1 MINIYSLFFVI
12 IKEIRL
18 LEILPVVG
26 EELGRTVG
34 AEEGFTEGE
43 KVGAKQITTIKV
55 ILKHLEICR
64 PVEG

>member
-1 MINIYSLFFVI
+1 MYSVSDKYIFFI
-12 IKEIRL
+12 LCYFIKEIRL

-43 KVGAKQITTIKV
+43 KVGAKT
-55 ILKHLEICR
+55 
-64 PVEG
+64 